1 MCSISSYISINKLY
15 FSRSMCMRIMVFCC
29 GNKFQFTRISLNPH
43 SWVIIP
49 FHTDSKAPFKVKS
62 NYLLYFPNE
71 HPVHLQLMPYL
82 MSFPLPEKPTYLGV
96 TSCCLVTN
104 LGHPTL
110 CNPTDCSRQAPLS
123 MEFSRQKYWSGLP
136 FPSPG
141 DLPDPGTGPV
151 SPALAGIFLTPSHPR
166 EVQKKCIHAYKHKIL
181 YKLS

>member
-1 MCSISSYISINKLY
+1 MNIQYISN
-15 FSRSMCMRIMVFCC
+15 F
-29 GNKFQFTRISLNPH
+29 
-43 SWVIIP
+43 
-49 FHTDSKAPFKVKS
+49 
-62 NYLLYFPNE
+62 
-71 HPVHLQLMPYL
+71 MPYL
-82 MSFPLPEKPTYLGV
+82 MSFPLPEKPTYLVV

-104 LGHPTL
+104 LGRPTL
-110 CNPTDCSRQAPLS
+110 CNPPDCSCQAPLS

-151 SPALAGIFLTPSHPR
+151 SPALAGIFLTLNPPR